1 MERIGAM
8 PEAQF
13 ADAEKAHRRQ
23 FRVAI
28 LLPVIAA
35 ALAVV
40 AVLIWLIALPDQA
53 MPSITALSQAATVL
67 LVLPAIFGAGVVVVL
82 LAGFI
87 FLLSRIHAAIPGAAE
102 KTRKFSEQVLSA
114 VRSGSDRAV
123 RPILAVQSGAT
134 RLSQVF
140 RSFVRYF
147 SVKGK

>member
-1 MERIGAM
+1 M

-13 ADAEKAHRRQ
+13 TDAEKAHRRQ

-28 LLPVIAA
+28 LLPVTAA
-35 ALAVV
+35 VLAVV

-53 MPSITALSQAATVL
+53 TASITAFSQAATVL
-67 LVLPAIFGAGVVVVL
+67 LVLPAIFGAGAVVVL

-87 FLLSRIHAAIPGAAE
+87 FLMSRIHAALPGAAE
-102 KTRKFSEQVLSA
+102 KAWQFSEQVLNA
-114 VRSGSDRAV
+114 VRTGSDRAV
-123 RPILAVQSGAT
+123 QPVFAVHSGAN